1 MNRPHSL
8 TPARLVSG
16 ALVATLAVLAAPAFA
31 ADSLAKQATW
41 RAPTN
46 DEARAAVQ
54 AVVDEHVS
62 TTGPLDGATVAQL
75 DAMWAE
81 PESDSAQLLYRT
93 VASFAAFLPEAKEV
107 VEACAR
113 PYDLPAVPQFAAL
126 DDPRPAVRDNL
137 RLYFGV
143 WLVQNRLFEEGLA
156 TLEGLKAQD
165 VVDPA
170 SLFFHR
176 AVAQHRLIAKEEC
189 LASLDTLLEN
199 GATISNRY
207 RTVAKLMQ
215 ADLAPLEPD
224 SLDEIAR
231 IMRNVQGRLD
241 RGRAGKR
248 VRDEEGEI
256 VDKLDKMIEE
266 LEKQQQQQQASAG
279 GGSNPSS
286 PMQDSVPGGGTGPGD
301 VDPKALDPSG
311 AWGNLPE
318 KEREEALQ
326 DLSRDLPAHYREVIE
341 EYFRKL
347 ARDER

>member
-1 MNRPHSL
+1 MNRS
-8 TPARLVSG
+8 RL
-16 ALVATLAVLAAPAFA
+16 LTLATIAMLGFAVAAPSFA
-31 ADSLAKQATW
+31 ADSLAKQASW

-54 AVVDEHVS
+54 AVVDEQVS
-62 TTGPLDGATVAQL
+62 TTGPLDEATVARL

-81 PESDSAQLLYRT
+81 PESDSTQLLYRT

-107 VEACAR
+107 VDACAK
-113 PYDLPAVPQFAAL
+113 PYDHAIVPRFAAL

-137 RLYFGV
+137 RLYFGA

-189 LASLDTLLEN
+189 LASLETLLEN
-199 GATISNRY
+199 ESSIPERY
-207 RTVAKLMQ
+207 RTIAKLMQ
-215 ADLAPLEPD
+215 TDLAPLEPD
-224 SLDEIAR
+224 SLDEVAR
-231 IMRNVQGRLD
+231 IMRNVEGRLD

-266 LEKQQQQQQASAG
+266 LEKQQQQQQAGSQ
-279 GGSNPSS
+279 GGSTPSS
-286 PMQDSVPGGGTGPGD
+286 PMQDSMPGGGSGPGD